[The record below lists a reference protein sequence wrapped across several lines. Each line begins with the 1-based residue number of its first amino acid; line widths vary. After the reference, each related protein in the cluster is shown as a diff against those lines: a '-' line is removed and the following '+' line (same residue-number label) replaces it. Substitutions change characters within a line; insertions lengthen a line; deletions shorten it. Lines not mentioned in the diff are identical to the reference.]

1 VLEAAAAPHLAA
13 RLGGDEFALLVA
25 PGGDE
30 PCDVEAQAGVIVSDV
45 VRSLLPH
52 AGGLALTCSVG
63 LSGLRPGDTAAA
75 ALRRADLAMFWAKR
89 RPGVR
94 VAVFDESMAEE
105 ADRRSLLLAQLPG
118 AVERGELS
126 LVFQPLYR
134 LDAGTV
140 AAAEALLRWRH
151 PLFGDVTP
159 SEFVPLAEESGDIRE
174 IGAWVLESAV
184 AQVAA
189 WRRVGRLLPRLLVN
203 TSAAQFTDDLPDQ
216 VAVLLARHEVP
227 PEQLVLEITE
237 SQLPGLAANTA
248 IPRLRDGGV
257 RIAMDDFGSGYS
269 SLAQLARLPVDL
281 LKVDRDFITNLSEA
295 SGRYVLDAVVALAR
309 SLGLET
315 VAEGIEEDWQAT
327 EVAGSGVDYGQ
338 GFLFARP
345 LTAEEMIARLEVPT
359 VVRPRRPDTAPTV
372 RSGSD

>member
-1 VLEAAAAPHLAA
+1 
-13 RLGGDEFALLVA
+13 
-25 PGGDE
+25 
-30 PCDVEAQAGVIVSDV
+30 
-45 VRSLLPH
+45 
-52 AGGLALTCSVG
+52 
-63 LSGLRPGDTAAA
+63 
-75 ALRRADLAMFWAKR
+75 MFWAKR

-257 RIAMDDFGSGYS
+257 RIARDDFGSGYS

-359 VVRPRRPDTAPTV
+359 VVRPRRPDTSPTV